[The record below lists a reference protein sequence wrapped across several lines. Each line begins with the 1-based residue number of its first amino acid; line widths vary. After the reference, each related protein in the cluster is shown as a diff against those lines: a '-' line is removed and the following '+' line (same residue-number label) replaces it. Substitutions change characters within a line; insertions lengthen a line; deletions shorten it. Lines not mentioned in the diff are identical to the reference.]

1 MDCSPEH
8 FVARVG
14 LRNPFSQGL
23 CTKFTKSRQSGAAN
37 LCVTTICARFF
48 CVAASHFTT
57 RLLLITAA
65 VACATAQEPAPATA
79 PPTAPVVAPTS
90 PTPTAPGKPATPG
103 VPAVGI
109 APPGTIGGLPD
120 NTVVLSQKAAV
131 AFGEQKWD
139 EARAAYQE
147 MLKLDDQNALA
158 WANLGAVEQ
167 QAGRPKE
174 ALECFEKSVRIN
186 PTVGQ
191 SWNALGL
198 IYSAQG
204 DTYRAISCFTRAIHE
219 EPTDARAHNYLAIAA
234 KNLGWIDAAQTELQ
248 RAIELNPQ
256 YGIAHFN
263 LALLYLDQK
272 PPATELAK
280 RHYEKAVAL
289 GVEKD
294 EIVERRLKE

>member
-1 MDCSPEH
+1 VQRTFARPIFLHDSFSVPANRFIIC
-8 FVARVG
+8 FLLFTVAGFHV
-14 LRNPFSQGL
+14 
-23 CTKFTKSRQSGAAN
+23 
-37 LCVTTICARFF
+37 I
-48 CVAASHFTT
+48 
-57 RLLLITAA
+57 
-65 VACATAQEPAPATA
+65 AQEPAAAPTAPASTPKPAPDATA
-79 PPTAPVVAPTS
+79 PPTAAPVPVTPATKPVPTS
-90 PTPTAPGKPATPG
+90 PA
-103 VPAVGI
+103 VPAMGI

-120 NTVVLSQKAAV
+120 NTTILSQKAAV

-139 EARAAYQE
+139 EARAAYEE

-167 QAGRPKE
+167 QAGRTKE
-174 ALECFEKSVRIN
+174 ALESFEKSVRIN
-186 PTVGQ
+186 PTVAQ

-272 PPATELAK
+272 PPALELAK
-280 RHYEKAVAL
+280 RHYEKAVSL